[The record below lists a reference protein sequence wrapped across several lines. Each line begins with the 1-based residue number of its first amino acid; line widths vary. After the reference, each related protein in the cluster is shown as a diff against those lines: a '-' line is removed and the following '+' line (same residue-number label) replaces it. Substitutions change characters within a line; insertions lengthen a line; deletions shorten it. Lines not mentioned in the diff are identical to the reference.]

1 MAAGAPMLRV
11 LTLSSMFP
19 NSARPYAGAFV
30 ERQTLSLAGRPDVA
44 LEVVSPLG
52 LPPFPLSLAR
62 RWRKLRNLP
71 GTEEWKGL
79 RVHRP
84 NYPVLHRFPQMLP
97 GAIARRLLP
106 VLIDIRRDF
115 PFDVI
120 DAQVFWPDGP
130 AAMRL
135 ARALGVPLSIKGR
148 GDDIL
153 YWCRQPS
160 TSGLLKEAA
169 ESAQGLLAV
178 SSGLRDRMIECG
190 LPGDKIA
197 VHYTGVDHSVFRP
210 RDRSSAKAKLK
221 VKGPLL
227 LSVGNLISR
236 KGHKYAIEA
245 AAGLDGATLW
255 IVGGGPDAAMLQAR
269 IDELGLGGRVRLI
282 GHAPHALLPVLLA
295 AADVTIL
302 ATSGEG
308 LANVWVESLACGTPV
323 VTTDV
328 SGAREAIDRP
338 EAGRIVARDPQA
350 IEAAVRELL
359 ADPPAPEKVR
369 AAASR
374 FSWET
379 NAERLEAHLRR
390 LVETYPANA

>member
-1 MAAGAPMLRV
+1 MLRV
-11 LTLSSMFP
+11 LTLSSLFP

-30 ERQTLSLAGRPDVA
+30 ERQTLALAERADVA
-44 LEVVSPLG
+44 VRVVAPLG
-52 LPPFPLSLAR
+52 LPYFPFSLAR
-62 RWRKLRNLP
+62 RWRKLRDVP
-71 GTEEWKGL
+71 KMEEWKGL
-79 RVHRP
+79 EVHRP
-84 NYPVLHRFPQMLP
+84 QYRLLHRFPHILP
-97 GAIARRLLP
+97 GVITRRLLP
-106 VLIDIRRDF
+106 VLRDIRREF

-135 ARALGVPLSIKGR
+135 AKALDVPFSIKGR

-153 YWCRQPS
+153 YWGREAA
-160 TSGLLKEAA
+160 TAGLLKEAA
-169 ESAQGLLAV
+169 ASAHGLLAV
-178 SSGLRDRMIECG
+178 SGGLRDRMIELG
-190 LPGDKIA
+190 LPGDRIA
-197 VHYTGVDHSVFRP
+197 VHYTGVDQSVFRL
-210 RDRSSAKAKLK
+210 RDRKAAKATLK
-221 VKGPLL
+221 VTGPLL

-236 KGHKYAIEA
+236 KGHSYAIDA
-245 AAGLDGATLW
+245 AARLDDATLW
-255 IVGGGPDAAMLQAR
+255 IVGGGPDAPILQAR

-302 ATSGEG
+302 ASSGEG

-338 EAGRIVARDPQA
+338 EAGRIVARDPDA
-350 IEAAVRELL
+350 IAQAVRELL
-359 ADPPAPEKVR
+359 IEAPAPDKVR
-369 AAASR
+369 AAGSR

-379 NAERLEAHLRR
+379 NAQQLDAHLRR
-390 LVETYPANA
+390 LVETYPVNA

>member
-1 MAAGAPMLRV
+1 MLRV
-11 LTLSSMFP
+11 LTLSSLFP

-30 ERQTLSLAGRPDVA
+30 ERQTLSLAERPDVA
-44 LEVVSPLG
+44 VEVVSPLG
-52 LPPFPLSLAR
+52 LPYFPFSLAP
-62 RWRKLRNLP
+62 RWRKFRELPKVEMWKGLKVHRPHYPLFHRLPRILP
-71 GTEEWKGL
+71 GT
-79 RVHRP
+79 
-84 NYPVLHRFPQMLP
+84 
-97 GAIARRLLP
+97 ITRRLLP
-106 VLIDIRRDF
+106 VLRDIRREF

-135 ARALGVPLSIKGR
+135 AKAFDVPFSIKGR

-153 YWCRQPS
+153 YWCREAS
-160 TSGLLKEAA
+160 TAGLLKEAA
-169 ESAQGLLAV
+169 KGAQGLLAV
-178 SSGLRDRMIECG
+178 SGGLRDRMIELG

-197 VHYTGVDHSVFRP
+197 VHYTGVDQKVFRL
-210 RDRSSAKAKLK
+210 RDREAAKAGLK

-236 KGHKYAIEA
+236 KGHSYAIDA
-245 AAGLDGATLW
+245 AARLDDATLW
-255 IVGGGPDAAMLQAR
+255 IVGGGPDAASLQAR
-269 IDELGLGGRVRLI
+269 IDGLGLGGRIRLI

-302 ATSGEG
+302 ASSGEG

-338 EAGRIVARDPQA
+338 EAGRIVDRDPEA
-350 IEAAVRELL
+350 IAAAVRELL
-359 ADPPAPEKVR
+359 IEPPAPDKVR

-390 LVETYPANA
+390 LVEMHPAEA

>member
-1 MAAGAPMLRV
+1 MLRV
-11 LTLSSMFP
+11 LTLSSLFP

-30 ERQTLSLAGRPDVA
+30 ERQTLALAERPDVA
-44 LEVVSPLG
+44 LEVVAPLG
-52 LPPFPLSLAR
+52 LPYFPFSLAR

-71 GTEEWKGL
+71 EMEEWKGL

-84 NYPVLHRFPQMLP
+84 NYRLLHRFPQILP
-97 GAIARRLLP
+97 GVIARTLLP
-106 VLIDIRRDF
+106 VLRDIRRDF

-135 ARALGVPLSIKGR
+135 AKALDVPFSIKGR

-153 YWCRQPS
+153 HWCRQAS
-160 TSGLLKEAA
+160 TAGLLKEAA
-169 ESAQGLLAV
+169 ACAHGLLAV
-178 SSGLRDRMIECG
+178 SGGLRDRMIELG

-197 VHYTGVDHSVFRP
+197 VHYTGVDHKVFRL
-210 RDRSSAKAKLK
+210 RDRTAAKATLK

-236 KGHKYAIEA
+236 KGHLYAIEA
-245 AAGLDGATLW
+245 AARLDDSTLW
-255 IVGGGPDAAMLQAR
+255 IVGGGPDAPALQAR

-302 ATSGEG
+302 ASSGEG

-338 EAGRIVARDPQA
+338 EAGRIVDRHPAA
-350 IEAAVRELL
+350 IAAAVRELL
-359 ADPPAPEKVR
+359 IEAPAPDKVR

-374 FSWET
+374 FSWDK
-379 NAERLEAHLRR
+379 NAEQLDAHLRR
-390 LVETYPANA
+390 LVEMYPATA